1 LLDPEGARTPRA
13 RGPRPPPDTIV
24 FALSDPIAPADI
36 PRICERVRESVE
48 NSRPELVVCD
58 VRGLTDPDAVAV
70 DALARLE
77 LTARRCGVQIT
88 IRHALPELKDLLSLM
103 GLTDVV
109 PVCAESTLEPGR
121 QPEEREPA
129 GRVQEEGDAGDP
141 IP

>member
-13 RGPRPPPDTIV
+13 CGPRPPPDTIV

-36 PRICERVRESVE
+36 PRICERVRKSVA
-48 NSRPELVVCD
+48 NSRAELVVCD
-58 VRGLTDPDAVAV
+58 VRALTDPDAVTV

-77 LTARRCGVQIT
+77 LTARRCGVQVT
-88 IRHALPELKDLLSLM
+88 FRHALPELKDLLSLM

-109 PVCAESTLEPGR
+109 PVCTESTLESGG

>member
-1 LLDPEGARTPRA
+1 LLDPEGTRTPRA
-13 RGPRPPPDTIV
+13 RGPRPPPDPIV

-48 NSRPELVVCD
+48 DGADLVVCD
-58 VRGLTDPDAVAV
+58 VRGLTDPDAVTV

-77 LTARRCGVQIT
+77 LTARRCGVQVT

-109 PVCAESTLEPGR
+109 PICAESTLEPGR
-121 QPEEREPA
+121 EAEEREPA
-129 GRVQEEGDAGDP
+129 GRIQEEGDAGDP